1 MRAIRPFEEFI
12 KENVVKKQSID
23 RSRSEFLFKEAENSY
38 NNLLEKIDKI
48 QMTDSN
54 SNDFIKS
61 CYDIIMELVR
71 ARMLLEG
78 YNASGFGAHE
88 AEVSY
93 MRIIGFSEVDVQFAD
108 QLRYFR
114 NGMLYYGKV
123 LDAEYANAVIKFT
136 KKCYDKLRKKE

>member
-12 KENVVKKQSID
+12 RENVVKKQHID
-23 RSRSEFLFKEAENSY
+23 ASRAEFLFKEAENSF

-48 QMTDSN
+48 PMTDSN
-54 SNDFIKS
+54 TNDFIKS

-71 ARMLLEG
+71 AKMLLKG

-93 MRIIGFSEVDVQFAD
+93 MRSLDFSESDVQFAD

-123 LDAEYANAVIKFT
+123 LAAEYGNIVIKFT
-136 KKCYDKLRKKE
+136 KNVYDKLI